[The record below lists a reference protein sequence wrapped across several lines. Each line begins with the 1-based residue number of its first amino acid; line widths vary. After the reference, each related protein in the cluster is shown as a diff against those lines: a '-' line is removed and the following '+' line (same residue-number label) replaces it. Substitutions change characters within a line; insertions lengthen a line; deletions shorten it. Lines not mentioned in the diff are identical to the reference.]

1 MTDIPADN
9 LPEGPEPGDP
19 AWLRREYAKAGLGG
33 SPLAPPVNTGL
44 AIAACISVWFVPLL
58 GAILGHVDNADARR
72 SGRRKAGLAVA
83 AVIIGWIGVALGV
96 LLAILIIASLS
107 HGGSAGY
114 VPDPGTGYIPGT

>member
-44 AIAACISVWFVPLL
+44 AIAAFISVWFVPLL

-83 AVIIGWIGVALGV
+83 AVIIGWIGTALGL
-96 LLAILIIASLS
+96 LLAILII
-107 HGGSAGY
+107 SALARAGQSA
-114 VPDPGTGYIPGT
+114 PDPYATGF